1 MLKSHFF
8 NFLKKTRILKSHF
21 LIFWVF
27 HRLWKSANPKKL
39 KRSQSSQPSVSES
52 FGDPCYYY
60 KGAPRNCQVI
70 PRVCVTLWG
79 LAQPS
84 LTFGRLRAKVTSW
97 EHLNPIYLMI
107 LKVFHN
113 SQQNCGKPC
122 DTSVR
127 IMVQGYYPILSSSI
141 IMYSKSTQVIVWH
154 F

>member
-8 NFLKKTRILKSHF
+8 NFLKKIRILKSHF

-39 KRSQSSQPSVSES
+39 RKSQSSQPSVSEF

-60 KGAPRNCQVI
+60 KGTPRKCQVF
-70 PRVCVTLWG
+70 PRVCVTLKE
-79 LAQPS
+79 LAHPS
-84 LTFGRLRAKVTSW
+84 LTFGRLRAKTTSW

-127 IMVQGYYPILSSSI
+127 IMVQGYYPILSFVS
-141 IMYSKSTQVIVWH
+141 IMYSKSGEVILRH
-154 F
+154 C